1 MPKIVW
7 KYHGK
12 HVEKERNAW
21 RSMIQRCHNPK
32 NSSYERYGKRGIFV
46 CDEWR
51 YDFDRFYEDM
61 YPRPEGMTIDRIDN
75 NKGYSKENC
84 RWVTYTENNRNTR
97 KTVFLDVN
105 GTLMKIHE
113 ILEATGHKKSTIHY
127 RIKKG
132 LSLEKIMS
140 KGNLPSNER
149 KSEQHGTYYEYQK
162 WNCRCDPCKKAASI
176 YKAFQYQERKKKA
189 I

>member
-1 MPKIVW
+1 
-7 KYHGK
+7 
-12 HVEKERNAW
+12 
-21 RSMIQRCHNPK
+21 
-32 NSSYERYGKRGIFV
+32 
-46 CDEWR
+46 
-51 YDFDRFYEDM
+51 
-61 YPRPEGMTIDRIDN
+61 
-75 NKGYSKENC
+75 
-84 RWVTYTENNRNTR
+84 
-97 KTVFLDVN
+97 
-105 GTLMKIHE
+105 MKIHE
-113 ILEATGHKKSTIHY
+113 ILETTGHKKSTIHY
-127 RIKKG
+127 RRKKG

>member
-7 KYHGK
+7 KYYGK
-12 HVEKERNAW
+12 QFMKERTVW
-21 RSMIQRCHNPK
+21 LSMVARCHNIK
-32 NSSYERYGKRGIFV
+32 NTAYHRYGKRGIFV
-46 CDEWR
+46 CNEWR

-61 YPRPEGMTIDRIDN
+61 CPRPEGMTLDRIDN

-84 RWVTYTENNRNTR
+84 RWVTYKENNRNTR
-97 KTVFLDVN
+97 RTVFLDVN
-105 GTLMKIHE
+105 GALMKIHE
-113 ILEATGHKKSTIHY
+113 ISEAIGQKESTIHY

-140 KGNLPSNER
+140 KEKLPNSER
-149 KSEQHGTYYEYQK
+149 RGEQHGTYYEYQRWGCK
-162 WNCRCDPCKKAASI
+162 CDPCKKAASI
-176 YKAFQYQERKKKA
+176 YKAFRYQERKKKA